1 METKPAETGLDRIGL
16 LTKMATFVALA
27 GVVGA
32 LVVLPVVGG
41 VGLATRNSAQ
51 AFSSLPS
58 DLSQVPLPQQNT
70 LLDADGNILAVLYA
84 QNRIEVPIEEIS
96 PIMQQAV
103 IAIEDQRFFNHAG
116 IDFKGT
122 LRASISTGAGGQVQG
137 GSTITQQ
144 YVKQILLTAATTK
157 EEQEAAVAV
166 SINRKLREA
175 RYAIGLEN
183 KLSKKEILEGYLNIA
198 YFGAGS
204 YGVEIASQRYY
215 SKSASELTLSEA
227 ATLAGLV
234 QNPSRFDPTRF
245 PERAQNRRDEVLN
258 AMVKAGY
265 ITQEQS
271 NQAKSV
277 SVEADLKPAEL
288 SNGCVNSYAPF
299 FCDYVLTVL
308 MNDPAFGETPEARAR
323 LLAVGGLTI
332 KTTLSRDA
340 QMSSQKA
347 VDEKI
352 PFDDES
358 GKAAA
363 ITMIRP
369 GTGEITAMAQNR
381 KWGRSGAGYTT
392 VNYNVPVA
400 ANGTVGFQAGS
411 TFKAFTIGAAFKLGW
426 DPFKVINAPQKKE
439 FKDFKECGT
448 GAKFAPY
455 PVRNSTGSG
464 AFDIFSGTA
473 FSVNT
478 YFVGLEEKIGLCEPL
493 AIAKAS
499 GVQQGNGEDFA
510 GYPCFT
516 LGCFDVTTLD
526 LTEGMATFAAH
537 GLHCDSIAISTVT
550 DRYATELE
558 VPAANCIQ
566 KIDVEVADSTTA
578 VLAGV
583 ISGPLGGRTGRAMYF
598 DRPAAGKTGTTDNSA
613 AVWFVGYTPD
623 MAASVWVGDPRGGQ
637 THPMKNVRING
648 QYYGQVFGSTMP
660 GPIWRDAL
668 RGALANVP
676 ATPWNLK
683 TLYGINPGGVGN
695 KITASK
701 DACAGLLDIELITC
715 ETEQSEAKFATELED
730 GTLIIDPLTGK
741 AIPNPALV
749 VPVPGES
756 VAPIPMPSSSE
767 TVTP

>member
-1 METKPAETGLDRIGL
+1 
-16 LTKMATFVALA
+16 
-27 GVVGA
+27 
-32 LVVLPVVGG
+32 
-41 VGLATRNSAQ
+41 
-51 AFSSLPS
+51 
-58 DLSQVPLPQQNT
+58 
-70 LLDADGNILAVLYA
+70 
-84 QNRIEVPIEEIS
+84 
-96 PIMQQAV
+96 
-103 IAIEDQRFFNHAG
+103 
-116 IDFKGT
+116 
-122 LRASISTGAGGQVQG
+122 
-137 GSTITQQ
+137 
-144 YVKQILLTAATTK
+144 
-157 EEQEAAVAV
+157 
-166 SINRKLREA
+166 
-175 RYAIGLEN
+175 
-183 KLSKKEILEGYLNIA
+183 
-198 YFGAGS
+198 
-204 YGVEIASQRYY
+204 
-215 SKSASELTLSEA
+215 
-227 ATLAGLV
+227 
-234 QNPSRFDPTRF
+234 
-245 PERAQNRRDEVLN
+245 
-258 AMVKAGY
+258 
-265 ITQEQS
+265 
-271 NQAKSV
+271 
-277 SVEADLKPAEL
+277 LK
-288 SNGCVNSYAPF
+288 
-299 FCDYVLTVL
+299 
-308 MNDPAFGETPEARAR
+308 NDPIFGETPEERDR

-332 KTTLSRDA
+332 QTTLSLAA
-340 QMSSQKA
+340 QTSSQKA

-352 PFDDES
+352 PYDDSS

-392 VNYNVPVA
+392 VNYNVPVS

-411 TFKAFTIGAAFKLGW
+411 TFKAFTVAAAFKLGW
-426 DPFKVINAPQKKE
+426 DPFKVVNAPQKKE

-455 PVRNSTGSG
+455 QVKNSTGSG

-526 LTEGMATFAAH
+526 MTEGMATFAAH
-537 GLHCDSIAISTVT
+537 GLHCDSIAITAVT
-550 DRYATELE
+550 DRYENELE
-558 VPAANCIQ
+558 VPSANCTQ
-566 KIDVEVADSTTA
+566 KMDREVADSTTA

-583 ISGPLGGRTGRAMYF
+583 VDGPLGGRTGRAMYF

-668 RGALANVP
+668 RGALENVP
-676 ATPWNLK
+676 ATRWNLN
-683 TLYGINPGGVGN
+683 TLNGINAGGFGN

-701 DACAGLLDIELITC
+701 EVCFGLEDEELIEC
-715 ETEQSEAKFATELED
+715 ETEQAEELFADELES
-730 GTLIIDPLTGK
+730 GEMIIDPLTGK

-749 VPVPGES
+749 TPNPTGAPVDPSPTATPVP
-756 VAPIPMPSSSE
+756 
-767 TVTP
+767 

>member
-1 METKPAETGLDRIGL
+1 MGNSSSKTGPDRFGL
-16 LTKMATFVALA
+16 LTRMATFVALA
-27 GVVGA
+27 GIVAA
-32 LVVLPVVGG
+32 LIVLPVVGG

-58 DLSQVPLPQQNT
+58 DLTQVPLPQRNT
-70 LLDADGNILAVLYA
+70 MLDADGNVLAVLYA
-84 QNRIEVPIEEIS
+84 QNRIEVPLEEIS

-103 IAIEDQRFFNHAG
+103 IAIEDQRFLDHAG
-116 IDFKGT
+116 IDFRGT

-137 GSTITQQ
+137 GSSITQQ

-183 KLSKKEILEGYLNIA
+183 KLSKREILEGYLNIA

-204 YGVEIASQRYY
+204 YGVEIASQRYF
-215 SKSASELTLSEA
+215 SKSANELTLSEA

-245 PERAQNRRDEVLN
+245 PDRAQNRRDDVLN
-258 AMVKAGY
+258 AMVSAGY
-265 ITQEQS
+265 ITKEQS
-271 NQAKSV
+271 DKAKTV
-277 SVEADLKPAEL
+277 SVENDLKPAEL
-288 SNGCVNSYAPF
+288 SNGCVNSYAPY

-308 MNDPAFGETPEARAR
+308 KNDPVFGETPEERER
-323 LLAVGGLTI
+323 LLAIGGLTI
-332 KTTLSRDA
+332 KTTLSLDA
-340 QMSSQKA
+340 QTSSQKA

-392 VNYNVPVA
+392 VNYNVPVS

-411 TFKAFTIGAAFKLGW
+411 TFKAFTVAAAFKLGW

-439 FKDFKECGT
+439 FKEFKECGT

-455 PVRNSTGSG
+455 PVQNSTGSG

-493 AIAKAS
+493 AIAKAT

-526 LTEGMATFAAH
+526 MTEGMATFAAH
-537 GLHCDSIAISTVT
+537 GMHCDSIAISSVT
-550 DRYATELE
+550 DRYKNELE
-558 VPAANCIQ
+558 VPSADCTQ
-566 KIDVEVADSTTA
+566 KIDREVADSTTA

-583 ISGPLGGRTGRAMYF
+583 VDGPLGGRTGRAMYF

-637 THPMKNVRING
+637 KHPMKNVRING

-668 RGALANVP
+668 NGALVNVP
-676 ATPWNLK
+676 KTPWNLT
-683 TLYGINPGGVGN
+683 TLNGVKAGGYGN

-701 DACAGLLDIELITC
+701 EVCAGLEDEELIEC
-715 ETEQSEAKFATELED
+715 ETEQALKTYAVELAS
-730 GTLIIDPLTGK
+730 GALIIDPLTGK
-741 AIPNPALV
+741 AIPNPAIV
-749 VPVPGES
+749 VPDPDE
-756 VAPIPMPSSSE
+756 SSSPE
-767 TVTP
+767 ATPSPSASAVP

>member
-1 METKPAETGLDRIGL
+1 MENNVGGTGLDRFGL
-16 LTKMATFVALA
+16 LTRMATFVALA
-27 GVVGA
+27 GVVAA

-58 DLSQVPLPQQNT
+58 DLTQVPLPQQNT
-70 LLDADGNILAVLYA
+70 LLDADGNVLAVLYA
-84 QNRIEVPIEEIS
+84 QNRIEVPLDEIS
-96 PIMQQAV
+96 PIMQQAI

-116 IDFKGT
+116 IDFRGT

-183 KLSKKEILEGYLNIA
+183 KLSKQEILEGYLNIA

-258 AMVKAGY
+258 AMVNAGY

-271 NQAKSV
+271 DQAKSV

-299 FCDYVLTVL
+299 FCDYVLTIL
-308 MNDPAFGETPEARAR
+308 TNDPVFGETPEERAR

-332 KTTLSRDA
+332 KTTLSLDA
-340 QMSSQKA
+340 QTSSQKA
-347 VDEKI
+347 VDAKI
-352 PFDDES
+352 PFDDAS

-392 VNYNVPVA
+392 VNYNVPVS

-411 TFKAFTIGAAFKLGW
+411 TFKAFTVAAAFKLGW
-426 DPFKVINAPQKKE
+426 DPFKVVNAPQKKE

-455 PVRNSTGSG
+455 QVKNSTGSG

-493 AIAKAS
+493 AIAKAT
-499 GVQQGNGEDFA
+499 GVKQGNGEDFA

-526 LTEGMATFAAH
+526 MTEGMATFAAH
-537 GLHCDSIAISTVT
+537 GMHCDSIAISAVT
-550 DRYATELE
+550 DRYKNELE
-558 VPAANCIQ
+558 VPSANCTQ
-566 KIDVEVADSTTA
+566 KIDREVADSTTA

-583 ISGPLGGRTGRAMYF
+583 VDGPLGGRTGRAMYF

-668 RGALANVP
+668 RGALENVP
-676 ATPWNLK
+676 ATRWNLN
-683 TLYGINPGGVGN
+683 TLNGINAGGFGN

-701 DACAGLLDIELITC
+701 EVCFGLEDEELIEC
-715 ETEQSEAKFATELED
+715 ETEQAEELFADELES
-730 GTLIIDPLTGK
+730 GEMVIDPLTGK

-749 VPVPGES
+749 TPNPTATPVDPSPSATPVP
-756 VAPIPMPSSSE
+756 
-767 TVTP
+767 

>member
-1 METKPAETGLDRIGL
+1 
-16 LTKMATFVALA
+16 MATFVALA
-27 GVVGA
+27 GVVA
-32 LVVLPVVGG
+32 AFVVLPVVGG
-41 VGLATRNSAQ
+41 IGLATRNSAQ
-51 AFSSLPS
+51 AFTSLPS
-58 DLSQVPLPQQNT
+58 DLTQVPLPQRNT
-70 LLDADGNILAVLYA
+70 MLDADGNVLAVLYA
-84 QNRIEVPIEEIS
+84 QNRIEVPLEEIS

-103 IAIEDQRFFNHAG
+103 IAIEDQRFLDHAG
-116 IDFKGT
+116 IDFRGT

-137 GSTITQQ
+137 GSSITQQ

-204 YGVEIASQRYY
+204 YGVEIASQRYF
-215 SKSASELTLSEA
+215 SKSADELTLSEA

-245 PERAQNRRDEVLN
+245 PDRAQNRRDDVLN
-258 AMVKAGY
+258 AMVSAGY
-265 ITQEQS
+265 ITKEQS
-271 NQAKSV
+271 DKAKSV
-277 SVEADLKPAEL
+277 SVESDLKPAEL
-288 SNGCVNSYAPF
+288 SNGCVNSYAPY

-308 MNDPAFGETPEARAR
+308 KNDPVFGETPEERER
-323 LLAVGGLTI
+323 LLAIGGLTI
-332 KTTLSRDA
+332 QTTLSLDA
-340 QMSSQKA
+340 QTSSQKA

-392 VNYNVPVA
+392 VNYNVPVS

-411 TFKAFTIGAAFKLGW
+411 TFKAFTVAAAFKLGW
-426 DPFKVINAPQKKE
+426 DPFKVVNAPQKKE
-439 FKDFKECGT
+439 FENFKECGT

-455 PVRNSTGSG
+455 QVKNSTGSG

-526 LTEGMATFAAH
+526 MTEGMATFAAH
-537 GLHCDSIAISTVT
+537 GLHCDSIAIKSVT
-550 DRYATELE
+550 DRYENELE
-558 VPAANCIQ
+558 VPSADCTQ
-566 KIDVEVADSTTA
+566 RIDREVADSTTA

-583 ISGPLGGRTGRAMYF
+583 VDGPVGGRTGRAMYF

-637 THPMKNVRING
+637 KHPMKNVRING

-668 RGALANVP
+668 RGALENVP
-676 ATPWNLK
+676 ATRWSLN
-683 TLYGINPGGVGN
+683 TLNGINAGGYGN

-701 DACAGLLDIELITC
+701 EVCAGLEDEELIEC
-715 ETEQSEAKFATELED
+715 ETEQAQEKYAAELAS
-730 GTLIIDPLTGK
+730 GVLIIDPLTGK
-741 AIPNPALV
+741 AIPNPAIV
-749 VPVPGES
+749 VPEPSES
-756 VAPIPMPSSSE
+756 GTPETTPSPSA
-767 TVTP
+767 TALP

>member
-1 METKPAETGLDRIGL
+1 
-16 LTKMATFVALA
+16 
-27 GVVGA
+27 
-32 LVVLPVVGG
+32 
-41 VGLATRNSAQ
+41 
-51 AFSSLPS
+51 
-58 DLSQVPLPQQNT
+58 
-70 LLDADGNILAVLYA
+70 
-84 QNRIEVPIEEIS
+84 
-96 PIMQQAV
+96 
-103 IAIEDQRFFNHAG
+103 
-116 IDFKGT
+116 
-122 LRASISTGAGGQVQG
+122 
-137 GSTITQQ
+137 
-144 YVKQILLTAATTK
+144 
-157 EEQEAAVAV
+157 
-166 SINRKLREA
+166 
-175 RYAIGLEN
+175 
-183 KLSKKEILEGYLNIA
+183 
-198 YFGAGS
+198 
-204 YGVEIASQRYY
+204 
-215 SKSASELTLSEA
+215 LTLSEA

-245 PERAQNRRDEVLN
+245 PDRAQNRRDDVLN
-258 AMVKAGY
+258 AMVSAGY
-265 ITQEQS
+265 ITKEQS
-271 NQAKSV
+271 DKAKSV
-277 SVEADLKPAEL
+277 SVENDLKPAEL
-288 SNGCVNSYAPF
+288 SNGCVNSYAPY

-308 MNDPAFGETPEARAR
+308 KNDPVFGETPEERER
-323 LLAVGGLTI
+323 LLAIGGLTI
-332 KTTLSRDA
+332 KTTLSLEA
-340 QMSSQKA
+340 QTSSQKA

-392 VNYNVPVA
+392 VNYNVPVS

-411 TFKAFTIGAAFKLGW
+411 TFKAFTVAAAFKLGW

-439 FKDFKECGT
+439 FKEFKECGT

-455 PVRNSTGSG
+455 PVQNSTGSG

-493 AIAKAS
+493 AIAKAT

-526 LTEGMATFAAH
+526 MTEGMATFAAH
-537 GLHCDSIAISTVT
+537 GMHCDSIAISSVT
-550 DRYATELE
+550 DRYRNELE
-558 VPAANCIQ
+558 VPSADCTQ
-566 KIDVEVADSTTA
+566 KIDREVADSTTA

-583 ISGPLGGRTGRAMYF
+583 VDGPLGGRTGRAMYF

-637 THPMKNVRING
+637 KHPMKNVRING

-668 RGALANVP
+668 EGALVKVP
-676 ATPWNLK
+676 KTPWNLT
-683 TLYGINPGGVGN
+683 TLNGVKAGGHGN

-701 DACAGLLDIELITC
+701 EVCGGLEDKELIEC
-715 ETEQSEAKFATELED
+715 ETEQALKTYAVELAS
-730 GTLIIDPLTGK
+730 GALIIDPLTGK
-741 AIPNPALV
+741 AIPNPAIV
-749 VPVPGES
+749 VPDPDE
-756 VAPIPMPSSSE
+756 SSSPE
-767 TVTP
+767 ATPSPSASAVP

>member
-1 METKPAETGLDRIGL
+1 MDNNLGGTGLDRIGL
-16 LTKMATFVALA
+16 ITRMATFVALA
-27 GVVGA
+27 GVVA
-32 LVVLPVVGG
+32 AFVVLPVVGG
-41 VGLATRNSAQ
+41 IGLATRNSAQ
-51 AFSSLPS
+51 AFTSLPS
-58 DLSQVPLPQQNT
+58 DLTQVPLPQRNT
-70 LLDADGNILAVLYA
+70 LLDADGNVLAVLYA
-84 QNRIEVPIEEIS
+84 QNRIEVPLEEIS
-96 PIMQQAV
+96 PIMQQAI
-103 IAIEDQRFFNHAG
+103 IAIEDQRFLNHAG
-116 IDFKGT
+116 IDFRGT
-122 LRASISTGAGGQVQG
+122 LRASLSTGAGGQVQG

-215 SKSASELTLSEA
+215 SKSASQLTLSEA

-245 PERAQNRRDEVLN
+245 PDRAQSRRDDVLN
-258 AMVKAGY
+258 AMVNAGY
-265 ITQEQS
+265 ITKEQS
-271 NQAKSV
+271 DQAKSI
-277 SVEADLKPAEL
+277 SVESDLKPAEL
-288 SNGCVNSYAPF
+288 SNGCVNSYAPY
-299 FCDYVLTVL
+299 FCDYVLTIL
-308 MNDPAFGETPEARAR
+308 KNDPIFGETPEERDR

-332 KTTLSRDA
+332 QTTLSLAA
-340 QMSSQKA
+340 QTSSQKA

-352 PFDDES
+352 PYDDSS

-392 VNYNVPVA
+392 VNYNVPVS

-411 TFKAFTIGAAFKLGW
+411 TFKAFTVAAAFKLGW
-426 DPFKVINAPQKKE
+426 DPFKVVNAPQKKE

-455 PVRNSTGSG
+455 QVKNSTGSG

-526 LTEGMATFAAH
+526 MTEGMATFAAH
-537 GLHCDSIAISTVT
+537 GLHCDSIAITAVT
-550 DRYATELE
+550 DRYENELE
-558 VPAANCIQ
+558 VPSANCTQ
-566 KIDVEVADSTTA
+566 KMDREVADSTTA

-583 ISGPLGGRTGRAMYF
+583 VDGPLGGRTGRAMYF

-668 RGALANVP
+668 RGALENVP
-676 ATPWNLK
+676 ATRWNLN
-683 TLYGINPGGVGN
+683 TLNGINAGGFGN

-701 DACAGLLDIELITC
+701 EVCFGLEDEELIEC
-715 ETEQSEAKFATELED
+715 ETEQAEELFADELES
-730 GTLIIDPLTGK
+730 GEMVIDPLTGK

-749 VPVPGES
+749 TPNPTATPVDPSPSATPVP
-756 VAPIPMPSSSE
+756 
-767 TVTP
+767 

>member
-1 METKPAETGLDRIGL
+1 MDNNLGGTGLDRIGL
-16 LTKMATFVALA
+16 ITRMATFVALA
-27 GVVGA
+27 GVVA
-32 LVVLPVVGG
+32 AFVVLPVVGG
-41 VGLATRNSAQ
+41 IGLATRNSAQ
-51 AFSSLPS
+51 AFTSLPS
-58 DLSQVPLPQQNT
+58 DLTQVPLPQRNT
-70 LLDADGNILAVLYA
+70 LLDADGNVLAVLYA
-84 QNRIEVPIEEIS
+84 QNRIEVPLEEIS
-96 PIMQQAV
+96 PIMQQAI
-103 IAIEDQRFFNHAG
+103 IAIEDQRFLNHAG
-116 IDFKGT
+116 IDFRGT
-122 LRASISTGAGGQVQG
+122 LRASLSTGAGGQVQG
-137 GSTITQQ
+137 GSSITQQ

-215 SKSASELTLSEA
+215 SKSASQLTLSEA

-245 PERAQNRRDEVLN
+245 PDRAQSRRDDVLN
-258 AMVKAGY
+258 AMVNAGY
-265 ITQEQS
+265 ITKEQS
-271 NQAKSV
+271 DQAKSI
-277 SVEADLKPAEL
+277 SVESDLKPAEL
-288 SNGCVNSYAPF
+288 SNGCVNSYAPY
-299 FCDYVLTVL
+299 FCDYVLTIL
-308 MNDPAFGETPEARAR
+308 KNDPIFGETPEERDR

-332 KTTLSRDA
+332 QTTLSLAA
-340 QMSSQKA
+340 QTSSQKA

-352 PFDDES
+352 PYDDSS

-392 VNYNVPVA
+392 VNYNVPVS

-411 TFKAFTIGAAFKLGW
+411 TFKAFTVAAAFKLGW
-426 DPFKVINAPQKKE
+426 DPFKVVNAPQKKE

-455 PVRNSTGSG
+455 QVKNSTGSG

-526 LTEGMATFAAH
+526 MTEGMATFAAH
-537 GLHCDSIAISTVT
+537 GLHCDSIAITAVT
-550 DRYATELE
+550 DRYENELE
-558 VPAANCIQ
+558 VPSANCTQ
-566 KIDVEVADSTTA
+566 KMDREVADSTTA

-583 ISGPLGGRTGRAMYF
+583 VDGPLGGRTGRAMYF

-668 RGALANVP
+668 RGALENVP
-676 ATPWNLK
+676 ATRWNLN
-683 TLYGINPGGVGN
+683 TLNGINAGGFGN

-701 DACAGLLDIELITC
+701 EVCFGLEDEELIEC
-715 ETEQSEAKFATELED
+715 ETEQAEELFADELES
-730 GTLIIDPLTGK
+730 GEMVIDPLTGK

-749 VPVPGES
+749 TPNPTATPVDPSPSATPVP
-756 VAPIPMPSSSE
+756 
-767 TVTP
+767 

>member
-1 METKPAETGLDRIGL
+1 MGNGFGVPGLNRFGI

-27 GVVGA
+27 GVIAA
-32 LVVLPVVGG
+32 LIVLPVVGG
-41 VGLATRNSAQ
+41 VGIATRNSAQ
-51 AFSSLPS
+51 AFTGLPS
-58 DLSQVPLPQQNT
+58 DLTQVPLPQQNT
-70 LLDADGNILAVLYA
+70 LLDADGNVLAILYA
-84 QNRIEVPIEEIS
+84 QNRIEVPIEEIA
-96 PIMQQAV
+96 PVMQQAIV
-103 IAIEDQRFFNHAG
+103 AIEDQRFFSHAG

-166 SINRKLREA
+166 SLNRKIREA
-175 RYAIGLEN
+175 RYAIELEN
-183 KLSKKEILEGYLNIA
+183 KLSKLEILEGYLNIA

-204 YGVEIASQRYY
+204 YGVEIASRRYF

-234 QNPSRFDPTRF
+234 QNPSRYDPTRF
-245 PERAQNRRDEVLN
+245 PDRAENRRNDVLN
-258 AMVKAGY
+258 AMVGAGY
-265 ITQEQS
+265 ITKEQS
-271 NQAKSV
+271 DQAKLV
-277 SVEADLKPAEL
+277 PVATDLKPDEL

-299 FCDYVLTVL
+299 FCDYVLTIL
-308 MNDPAFGETPEARAR
+308 KNDPAFGETPEARER

-332 KTTLSRDA
+332 KTTLSLDA
-340 QMSSQKA
+340 QTSSQKA

-369 GTGEITAMAQNR
+369 GTGEITAMAQDR
-381 KWGRSGAGYTT
+381 KWGRSGVGYTT
-392 VNYNVPVA
+392 VNYNAPVS

-411 TFKAFTIGAAFKLGW
+411 TFKTFTIGAAFKMGW
-426 DPFKVINAPQKKE
+426 DPFRVINAPAKKE

-448 GAKFAPY
+448 GDKFAPY
-455 PVRNSTGSG
+455 SVRNSTGSG
-464 AFDIFSGTA
+464 AFDIFSGAA

-493 AIAKAS
+493 AIAKAA
-499 GVQQGNGEDFA
+499 GVQQGDGQDFA

-526 LTEGMATFAAH
+526 MTEGLATFAAH
-537 GLHCDSIAISTVT
+537 GVHCNSIAISGIT
-550 DRYATELE
+550 DRYGNELD
-558 VPAANCIQ
+558 VPSSDCRQ
-566 KIDVEVADSTTA
+566 TIDVEVADSTTA

-583 ISGPLGGRTGRAMYF
+583 IDGPLGGRTGHAMYF
-598 DRPAAGKTGTTDNSA
+598 GRPAAGKTGTTDNSA

-637 THPMKNVRING
+637 THPMKNIRING

-660 GPIWRDAL
+660 GPIWR
-668 RGALANVP
+668 GALSGALEKVR
-676 ATPWNLK
+676 ATPWKLK
-683 TLYGINPGGVGN
+683 TLYGINAGGFGN
-695 KITASK
+695 PITASK
-701 DACAGLLDIELITC
+701 EVCAGLEELELIAC
-715 ETEQSEAKFATELED
+715 ETEQSLLLFADELKN
-730 GTLIIDPLTGK
+730 GTMIIDPLTGK

-749 VPVPGES
+749 DPPVDPP
-756 VAPIPMPSSSE
+756 VDPQP
-767 TVTP
+767 

>member
-1 METKPAETGLDRIGL
+1 
-16 LTKMATFVALA
+16 
-27 GVVGA
+27 
-32 LVVLPVVGG
+32 VVLPVVGG
-41 VGLATRNSAQ
+41 IGLATRNSAQ
-51 AFSSLPS
+51 AFTSLPS
-58 DLSQVPLPQQNT
+58 DLTQVPLPQRNT
-70 LLDADGNILAVLYA
+70 LLDADGNVLAVLYA
-84 QNRIEVPIEEIS
+84 QNRIEVPLEEIS
-96 PIMQQAV
+96 PIMQQAI
-103 IAIEDQRFFNHAG
+103 IAIEDQRFLNHAG
-116 IDFKGT
+116 IDFRGT
-122 LRASISTGAGGQVQG
+122 LRASLSTGAGGQVQG

-215 SKSASELTLSEA
+215 SKSASQLTLSEA

-234 QNPSRFDPTRF
+234 QNPSRFDPTRV
-245 PERAQNRRDEVLN
+245 PDRAQSRRDDVLN
-258 AMVKAGY
+258 AMVNAGY
-265 ITQEQS
+265 ITKEQS
-271 NQAKSV
+271 DQAKSI
-277 SVEADLKPAEL
+277 SVESDLKPAEL
-288 SNGCVNSYAPF
+288 SNGCVNSYAPY
-299 FCDYVLTVL
+299 FCDYVLTIL
-308 MNDPAFGETPEARAR
+308 KNDPIFGETPEERDR

-332 KTTLSRDA
+332 QTTLSLAA
-340 QMSSQKA
+340 QTSSQKA

-352 PFDDES
+352 PYDDSS

-392 VNYNVPVA
+392 VNYNVPVS

-411 TFKAFTIGAAFKLGW
+411 TFKAFTVAAAFKLGW
-426 DPFKVINAPQKKE
+426 DPFKVVNAPQKKE

-455 PVRNSTGSG
+455 QVKNSTGSG

-526 LTEGMATFAAH
+526 MTEGMATFAAH
-537 GLHCDSIAISTVT
+537 GLHCDSIAITAVT
-550 DRYATELE
+550 DRYENELE
-558 VPAANCIQ
+558 VPSANCTQ
-566 KIDVEVADSTTA
+566 KMDREVADSTTA

-583 ISGPLGGRTGRAMYF
+583 VDGPLGGRTGRAMYF

-668 RGALANVP
+668 RGALENVP
-676 ATPWNLK
+676 ATRWNLN
-683 TLYGINPGGVGN
+683 TLNGINAGGFGN

-701 DACAGLLDIELITC
+701 EVCFGLEDEELIEC
-715 ETEQSEAKFATELED
+715 ETEQAEELFADELES
-730 GTLIIDPLTGK
+730 GEMVIDPLTGK

-749 VPVPGES
+749 TPNPTATPVDPSPSATPVP
-756 VAPIPMPSSSE
+756 
-767 TVTP
+767 

>member
-1 METKPAETGLDRIGL
+1 M
-16 LTKMATFVALA
+16 
-27 GVVGA
+27 
-32 LVVLPVVGG
+32 
-41 VGLATRNSAQ
+41 
-51 AFSSLPS
+51 
-58 DLSQVPLPQQNT
+58 
-70 LLDADGNILAVLYA
+70 
-84 QNRIEVPIEEIS
+84 
-96 PIMQQAV
+96 
-103 IAIEDQRFFNHAG
+103 
-116 IDFKGT
+116 
-122 LRASISTGAGGQVQG
+122 
-137 GSTITQQ
+137 
-144 YVKQILLTAATTK
+144 
-157 EEQEAAVAV
+157 V
-166 SINRKLREA
+166 S
-175 RYAIGLEN
+175 
-183 KLSKKEILEGYLNIA
+183 
-198 YFGAGS
+198 
-204 YGVEIASQRYY
+204 V
-215 SKSASELTLSEA
+215 
-227 ATLAGLV
+227 
-234 QNPSRFDPTRF
+234 
-245 PERAQNRRDEVLN
+245 
-258 AMVKAGY
+258 GY

-271 NQAKSV
+271 DRAKSV
-277 SVEADLKPAEL
+277 SVESDLKPAEL

-308 MNDPAFGETPEARAR
+308 MNDPAFGETPEVRAR
-323 LLAVGGLTI
+323 LLAIGGLKI
-332 KTTLSRDA
+332 QTTLSLDA
-340 QMSSQKA
+340 QTSSQKA

-392 VNYNVPVA
+392 VNYNAPVS

-411 TFKAFTIGAAFKLGW
+411 TFKAFTIAAAFKLGW

-439 FKDFKECGT
+439 FKNFTECGT

-455 PVRNSTGSG
+455 PVQNSTGSG
-464 AFDIFSGTA
+464 AFDIFSGAA

-493 AIAKAS
+493 AIAKAT

-537 GLHCDSIAISTVT
+537 GMHCDSIAITSVT
-550 DRYATELE
+550 DRYKNELDI
-558 VPAANCIQ
+558 PSANCTQ
-566 KIDVEVADSTTA
+566 KIDREVADSTTA

-583 ISGPLGGRTGRAMYF
+583 ISGPLDGRTGRAMYF

-668 RGALANVP
+668 RGALEKVP
-676 ATPWNLK
+676 ATPWNLN
-683 TLYGINPGGVGN
+683 TLNGINPGGFGN

-701 DACAGLLDIELITC
+701 EVCAGLENEELILC
-715 ETEQSEAKFATELED
+715 ETEQALKTYAVEIASGA
-730 GTLIIDPLTGK
+730 LIIDPLTGK
-741 AIPNPALV
+741 AIPNPDIV
-749 VPVPGES
+749 VPDPSESSTPQASPSPSGTAVP
-756 VAPIPMPSSSE
+756 
-767 TVTP
+767 

>member
-1 METKPAETGLDRIGL
+1 MENNLEGSGLDRIAL
-16 LTKMATFVALA
+16 LTRMATFVALA
-27 GVVGA
+27 GVVAA
-32 LVVLPVVGG
+32 LLVLPVVGG
-41 VGLATRNSAQ
+41 IGLATRNSAQ
-51 AFSSLPS
+51 AFSDLPS
-58 DLSQVPLPQQNT
+58 DLTQVPLPQQNT
-70 LLDADGNILAVLYA
+70 LLDADGNVLAVLYA
-84 QNRIEVPIEEIS
+84 QNRIEVPLEEIA

-103 IAIEDQRFFNHAG
+103 IAIEDQRFLNHAG
-116 IDFKGT
+116 IDFRGT

-157 EEQEAAVAV
+157 EEQDAAVAV

-258 AMVKAGY
+258 AMVNAGY
-265 ITQEQS
+265 ITKEQS
-271 NQAKSV
+271 DQAKSV
-277 SVEADLKPAEL
+277 SVEIDLKPAEL

-332 KTTLSRDA
+332 QTTLSLDA
-340 QMSSQKA
+340 QTSSQKA

-352 PFDDES
+352 PFDDAS

-363 ITMIRP
+363 ISMVRP

-392 VNYNVPVA
+392 VNYNAPVE

-411 TFKAFTIGAAFKLGW
+411 TFKAFTIAAAFKLGW

-439 FKDFKECGT
+439 FKDFTECGT

-455 PVRNSTGSG
+455 PVKNSTGSG
-464 AFDIFSGTA
+464 SFDIFSGTA

-493 AIAKAS
+493 AVAKAS

-537 GLHCDSIAISTVT
+537 GMHCDSIAITSVT
-550 DRYATELE
+550 DRYKNVLE
-558 VPAANCIQ
+558 VPSANCTQ
-566 KIDVEVADSTTA
+566 KIDREVADSTTA

-583 ISGPLGGRTGRAMYF
+583 VSGPLDGRTGRAMYF
-598 DRPAAGKTGTTDNSA
+598 GRPAAGKTGTTDNSA

-668 RGALANVP
+668 RGALEKVP
-676 ATPWNLK
+676 ATAWNLT
-683 TLYGINPGGVGN
+683 TLNGINPGGFGN

-701 DACAGLLDIELITC
+701 DVCAGLEDEELIAC
-715 ETEQSEAKFATELED
+715 ETEQAEEKFADELES
-730 GTLIIDPLTGK
+730 GEMIIDPLTGK

-749 VPVPGES
+749 PLDPNGEVTGGPSPSASATPVP
-756 VAPIPMPSSSE
+756 
-767 TVTP
+767 